1 MMLVDPA
8 LSPECRVDRTADP
21 AFPEASPTKVGS
33 GRVDEPSGTRH
44 VFLYGAR
51 CPTLR
56 QWSTELGFEVLQ
68 VGVSDDPLRCVATLA
83 EHGSKSYFARPYDE
97 DGGVCSWEIVPLDAC
112 GNGMPMPAGCE
123 AWAGTI
129 RAELPPG
136 ATLAE
141 MAERLALFLSP
152 LEALTSAQVPSA
164 LEGRFVA
171 GKLLPVMPRY
181 TVASDATRLVRDLYR
196 VHDAEDHAYLVAA
209 LDAALR
215 TLGPGRVAFDDAL
228 ATLAHAPRSGEL
240 MRAGRPAPA

>member
-1 MMLVDPA
+1 M
-8 LSPECRVDRTADP
+8 
-21 AFPEASPTKVGS
+21 GS
-33 GRVDEPSGTRH
+33 GRGDEPAGTTH
-44 VFLYGAR
+44 AFLYGAR

-56 QWSTELGFEVLQ
+56 QWAKELGFEVLQ
-68 VGVSDDPLRCVATLA
+68 VGVSDDPLRCIAALA
-83 EHGSKSYFARPYDE
+83 EHGSKSYFAKPYDE
-97 DGGVCSWEIVPLDAC
+97 DGGTCAWEIVPLVAC
-112 GNGMPMPAGCE
+112 GSGRPMPAGCE

-141 MAERLALFLSP
+141 LAERLALFLSP

-181 TVASDATRLVRDLYR
+181 TAAPDATRLVRDLYR

-215 TLGPGRVAFDDAL
+215 TLGPGRAAFDDAL

-240 MRAGRPAPA
+240 MRADSPAAA